1 LRCLEKETIVGSDTS
16 WIVRL
21 RPTSGHSIDDLLKL
35 PVALD
40 IWQREPDAL
49 IVAVTEITLHEL
61 ERRRLAHVERLRTTA
76 DYIRSAI
83 HQEPD

>member
-1 LRCLEKETIVGSDTS
+1 VGSDTS

-21 RPTSGHSIDDLLKL
+21 RPMSGHSVDDLLKL

-40 IWQREPDAL
+40 VWQREPDAL
-49 IVAVTEITLHEL
+49 IAAVAEATLHEL
-61 ERRRLAHVERLRTTA
+61 ERRRLVHVERLRTTA
-76 DYIRSAI
+76 DYTRSAV

>member
-1 LRCLEKETIVGSDTS
+1 MGSDTS

-21 RPTSGHSIDDLLKL
+21 RPIGEHSVDDLLKL

-40 IWQREPDAL
+40 VWQREPDAL
-49 IVAVTEITLHEL
+49 IAAVAETTLHEL
-61 ERRRLAHVERLRTTA
+61 ERRRLAHVERLRTTG
-76 DYIRSAI
+76 DYTRSAV

>member
-1 LRCLEKETIVGSDTS
+1 VGSDTS

-21 RPTSGHSIDDLLKL
+21 RPTGGRSVDDLLKL

-40 IWQREPDAL
+40 VWQREPDAL
-49 IVAVTEITLHEL
+49 IAAVAETTLLEL

-76 DYIRSAI
+76 DYTRSAV

>member
-1 LRCLEKETIVGSDTS
+1 MGSDTS

-21 RPTSGHSIDDLLKL
+21 RPTSGHSVDDLLKL

-40 IWQREPDAL
+40 VWQREPDAL
-49 IVAVTEITLHEL
+49 IAAVAETTLHEL

-76 DYIRSAI
+76 EYTRSVVR
-83 HQEPD
+83 QEPD

>member
-1 LRCLEKETIVGSDTS
+1 MGSDTS

-21 RPTSGHSIDDLLKL
+21 RPTSGRSVDDLLKL

-49 IVAVTEITLHEL
+49 IVAVTETTLHEL
-61 ERRRLAHVERLRTTA
+61 ERRRLAHVERLRPTA
-76 DYIRSAI
+76 DYIRSAV